1 MDIIKG
7 LDFHIKNSAV
17 SLGKFDGIHRGHRL
31 LLEHILAEE
40 TLHPTVFTFQGIL
53 SGSRIYSEKEQ
64 SALLAQ
70 IGMEREILFP
80 FCEETKS
87 MLPEQFIREILQQ
100 KMDAKLICVGEDF
113 RFGKGRQGDV
123 SLLSRL
129 SGECGYRLVVLPK
142 MKWQDEVISSTRIR
156 KNLQE
161 GRLDEANALLG
172 EDYFVLGEVVHGN
185 ALGRTVGMPTANIVP
200 PQDKLLPCFGVY
212 ATTIKVDENCYKG
225 VTNVGVKPTVG
236 ADRPTVETTLF
247 DFEGDLYGKE
257 IQVTFRD
264 FLRTEK
270 KFDTLQQLQ
279 EQMKRDRQQAA
290 TLLSAY

>member
-1 MDIIKG
+1 
-7 LDFHIKNSAV
+7 
-17 SLGKFDGIHRGHRL
+17 
-31 LLEHILAEE
+31 
-40 TLHPTVFTFQGIL
+40 
-53 SGSRIYSEKEQ
+53 
-64 SALLAQ
+64 
-70 IGMEREILFP
+70 
-80 FCEETKS
+80 
-87 MLPEQFIREILQQ
+87 
-100 KMDAKLICVGEDF
+100 
-113 RFGKGRQGDV
+113 
-123 SLLSRL
+123 
-129 SGECGYRLVVLPK
+129 

-247 DFEGDLYGKE
+247 DFDGDLYGKE